1 MPRVLWPLLHGRP
14 RIEICLNQTP
24 TSQRVFCD
32 LLADSGAGSQHAA
45 FDLILEESDCLACGG
60 QYAMTV
66 QMGGAFSGSHAIYLV
81 RVQLPQLGF
90 DRRVLAV
97 GMPKLRG
104 FRGIAGFRFLN
115 RFTYGNFGDPNQF
128 GLES

>member
-1 MPRVLWPLLHGRP
+1 MG
-14 RIEICLNQTP
+14 
-24 TSQRVFCD
+24 QRVVRN

-60 QYAMTV
+60 RFAMTV
-66 QMGGAFSGSHAIYLV
+66 QMGGAFSGTHTIYRV
-81 RVQLPQLGF
+81 RIQIPQLTF
-90 DRRVLAV
+90 DHRILAV
-97 GMPKLRG
+97 GVPKVPG